1 MASSRIARFVS
12 EVAPPQ
18 FVSLMRHRTTKM
30 LDTISEDEREVSM
43 NHETSSLSSAQF
55 HQPASGTSM
64 QYGLKQNQRKFPVFR
79 N

>member
-1 MASSRIARFVS
+1 
-12 EVAPPQ
+12 
-18 FVSLMRHRTTKM
+18 MRHRTTKM

-55 HQPASGTSM
+55 HQQASGTSM